1 MASVATPTRTLSE
14 LAELDRAHLIHPNLS
29 GAVEERCVLVR
40 GEGCLLWDADGT
52 EYLDAT
58 GGLWLCQIGHGRREI
73 AKAAAEQMERLEYF
87 TSFWDF
93 SNDQSIS
100 LALKLAE
107 LAPNGLTHSFFTSGG
122 SESNESAIK
131 IARLYHVRRGEP
143 DRNWIIARRSGYH
156 GVGYGSGT
164 ATGIEVFHDGF
175 GPLLPHI
182 EHVTPPYPY
191 HPELYDGQDPT
202 DFLLRELEATIER
215 IGPNRVAA
223 MIGEPV
229 IGAGGVIVPPDDY
242 WPRVRELLSR
252 HGILL
257 IADEVVTGF
266 GRTGVWF
273 ASEEMGMKPDLV
285 SVAKGITSGYVP
297 LGAVLMRGDIAELI
311 GGGDGFHH
319 GFTYCGHPVACA
331 VALANIDIMEREG
344 LVEAARRTG
353 DFLAAELASLT
364 DLPAVGEVRGRG
376 MILGIECVADKAT
389 REPIAFAGGAAVEDV
404 MRRDHGV
411 IVRNLGPV
419 VAMSPP
425 LVLTEAEARRLVD
438 ATRDVLSRLSPDGTF
453 SDG

>member
-1 MASVATPTRTLSE
+1 VASVATPTRTLSE
-14 LAELDRAHLIHPNLS
+14 LAELDRRHLIHPNLPGS
-29 GAVEERCVLVR
+29 VDERCVLVR
-40 GEGCLLWDADGT
+40 GEGCRLWDADGT

-58 GGLWLCQIGHGRREI
+58 GGLWLCQVGHGRREL
-73 AKAAAEQMERLEYF
+73 AEAAAGQIERLEYF

-93 SNDQSIS
+93 SNDQAIS
-100 LALKLAE
+100 LAARLAE
-107 LAPNGLTHSFFTSGG
+107 LTPDGLTHSFLTSGG

-131 IARLYHVRRGEP
+131 IARLYHHRRGEP
-143 DRNWIIARRSGYH
+143 ERDWIIARRSGYH

-164 ATGIEVFHDGF
+164 ATGIEVFHEGF

-191 HPELYDGQDPT
+191 HQELYGGGDPT
-202 DFLLRELEATIER
+202 DFLLRELAETIER

-242 WPRVRELLSR
+242 WPRVRELLER

-273 ASEEMGMKPDLV
+273 ASEEMGMAPDLL
-285 SVAKGITSGYVP
+285 SVAKGITSGYIP
-297 LGAVLMRGDIAELI
+297 LGAVVMREEIAQVV
-311 GGGDGFHH
+311 GGGEGFHH

-331 VALANIDIMEREG
+331 VALANIEIMEREG
-344 LVEAARRTG
+344 LVDAARRTG
-353 DFLAAELASLT
+353 ELLAAGLAPLT
-364 DLPAVGEVRGRG
+364 ELPAVGEVRGRG
-376 MILGIECVADKAT
+376 MIVGMELVADKTSRA
-389 REPIAFAGGAAVEDV
+389 PIDFAGDAVEDV

-411 IVRNLGPV
+411 IVRNVGPV
-419 VAMSPP
+419 VAISPP
-425 LVLTEAEARRLVD
+425 LVMSDEEARRLVD
-438 ATRDVLSRLSPDGTF
+438 ATRDVLSRLAPDGTF
-453 SDG
+453 AG